1 MENKAQG
8 DQSSA
13 VAVFSDYSGAENA
26 IRSLKSSGFDIT
38 KLSVLGKDFQS
49 EDNVVGIYGTGDR
62 LKYWGKM
69 SAFWGGMWGLLAGSA
84 FLIVPG
90 IGPVLIAGP
99 VAAWIVSAL
108 EGAVFVG
115 GVSALGAGLVS
126 LGISKDKALKYESSI
141 KAGKFLLIL
150 HGTET
155 DAIKARNT
163 LESTEA
169 EEIDIHR
176 MPPEPAHAG

>member
-1 MENKAQG
+1 MENKAQE

-13 VAVFSDYSGAENA
+13 VAVFSAHSGAENA
-26 IRSLKSSGFDIT
+26 IRALKSSGFDIR
-38 KLSVLGKDFQS
+38 KLSILGKGFQS
-49 EDNVVGIYGTGDR
+49 EDNVVGIYAAGDR

-69 SAFWGGMWGLLAGSA
+69 GAFWGDMWGLLAGAA

-90 IGPVLIAGP
+90 IGLVVIAGP
-99 VAAWIVSAL
+99 VAAWIISAL

-126 LGISKDKALKYESSI
+126 LGISKDNALKYESSM

-150 HGTET
+150 HGTDA

-163 LESTEA
+163 LESTAA
-169 EEIDIHR
+169 EEIDIHQ
-176 MPPEPAHAG
+176 MPPEPARVG

>member
-1 MENKAQG
+1 MENKAQE

-13 VAVFSDYSGAENA
+13 VAVFSDLSGAENA
-26 IRSLKSSGFDIT
+26 IGALKNSGFDIR
-38 KLSVLGKDFQS
+38 KLSVLSKDFHS
-49 EDNVVGIYGTGDR
+49 EDSVVGFYGASDR
-62 LKYWGKM
+62 MKYWGKM
-69 SAFWGGMWGLLAGSA
+69 GAFWGAMWGHSAGAA

-90 IGPVLIAGP
+90 IGPVVIAGP
-99 VAAWIVSAL
+99 FAGWIISAL

-115 GVSALGAGLVS
+115 GVGALGAGLVS
-126 LGISKDKALKYESSI
+126 LGISKDKALRYESSM

-150 HGTET
+150 QGTDS

-176 MPPEPAHAG
+176 MPPEPAHVC

>member
-1 MENKAQG
+1 MENKAQE

-13 VAVFSDYSGAENA
+13 VAVLSDQSGAENA
-26 IRSLKSSGFDIT
+26 IKALKNSCFDIT

-49 EDNVVGIYGTGDR
+49 EDNVVGIYGAGGR
-62 LKYWGKM
+62 MKYWGTM
-69 SAFWGGMWGLLAGSA
+69 GAFWGGMWGLLAGSA

-90 IGPVLIAGP
+90 IGLVVIAGP

-108 EGAVFVG
+108 QGAVFVG

-155 DAIKARNT
+155 DAIKARNA

-169 EEIDIHR
+169 EEVDIHR
-176 MPPEPAHAG
+176 MPPEPAHVG

>member
-1 MENKAQG
+1 MENKAQE

-13 VAVFSDYSGAENA
+13 VAVFSDHSCTENA
-26 IRSLKSSGFDIT
+26 IRALKNSGFDIT

-49 EDNVVGIYGTGDR
+49 EDNVVGIYRAGDH

-69 SAFWGGMWGLLAGSA
+69 GAFWGDMWGLLAGSA

-90 IGPVLIAGP
+90 IGPVVIAGP
-99 VAAWIVSAL
+99 VASWIVSAL
-108 EGAVFVG
+108 EGAVCVG
-115 GVSALGAGLVS
+115 GMSALGAGLVS
-126 LGISKDKALKYESSI
+126 LGISKDKALKYEGSM
-141 KAGKFLLIL
+141 KAGKLLLIL

-169 EEIDIHR
+169 EEIDIHQ
-176 MPPEPAHAG
+176 MPPEPARVG

>member
-1 MENKAQG
+1 MENKAQD

-13 VAVFSDYSGAENA
+13 VAVFSDLSGAENA
-26 IRSLKSSGFDIT
+26 IRALKNNGFDVR
-38 KLSVLGKDFQS
+38 KLSILGKDFHS
-49 EDNVVGIYGTGDR
+49 EDSVVGFYGASDR
-62 LKYWGKM
+62 MKYWGKM
-69 SAFWGGMWGLLAGSA
+69 GAFWGAMWAHLAGAA

-90 IGPVLIAGP
+90 IGPVVIAGP
-99 VAAWIVSAL
+99 VAGWIISAL

-126 LGISKDKALKYESSI
+126 LGISKDKAFEYESSM

-150 HGTET
+150 QGTDS

-163 LESTEA
+163 LESTDA

-176 MPPEPAHAG
+176 MPPEPAHVC

>member
-1 MENKAQG
+1 MENKAQE

-13 VAVFSDYSGAENA
+13 VAVFSDHSAAENA
-26 IRSLKSSGFDIT
+26 IRALKGSGFDIT

-49 EDNVVGIYGTGDR
+49 EDNVVGIYGAGDR
-62 LKYWGKM
+62 LQYWGKM
-69 SAFWGGMWGLLAGSA
+69 SAFWGGMWGLLAGTA

-90 IGPVLIAGP
+90 IGPVVIAGP

-108 EGAVFVG
+108 EGAVCVAG
-115 GVSALGAGLVS
+115 MSALGAGLVS
-126 LGISKDKALKYESSI
+126 LGISKDRALKCECSI

-150 HGTET
+150 NGTET
-155 DAIKARNT
+155 DAIKAKNT

-176 MPPEPAHAG
+176 MPPEPTHVG